1 VFLAL
6 SKSKQQN
13 YPFTITLRMKSE
25 LMATV
30 LVAMMFALAAS
41 TPYIFG
47 PAPAVLFKTTEG
59 DDSDDITINDAG
71 RRRGR

>member
-1 VFLAL
+1 
-6 SKSKQQN
+6 
-13 YPFTITLRMKSE
+13 MKSE
-25 LMATV
+25 IMATV

-41 TPYIFG
+41 TPYMFG

-59 DDSDDITINDAG
+59 DDSDDNDGAISDVG

>member
-1 VFLAL
+1 
-6 SKSKQQN
+6 
-13 YPFTITLRMKSE
+13 MKSE
-25 LMATV
+25 IMATV

-59 DDSDDITINDAG
+59 DDSESTITDVG